1 MRRLWLLLL
10 AVGVGWW
17 LANPR
22 ASPGTAPR
30 TASPADSSR
39 AAHAAPAPTQSGFRC
54 TLPIRIRVGEI
65 YPGFDFRA
73 EAVRAALHEAT
84 ALWQRAAPVTLF
96 LEMDDPYAIA
106 VNLRYDG
113 RQARTDLVRQTRE
126 DFARDLERM
135 QERQAA
141 LEVSGAATAAA
152 VQAHGRDVAAY
163 NERAAA
169 YRQAVQAWNAGS
181 GKRTPSAERRL
192 RDEGAALDLERR
204 RLENVQRG
212 LAAQQAD
219 HQRAIADL
227 DNQADEHNRRV
238 REAAVRDSL
247 RKPFAAGTYEAKA
260 SAEKSIDIYH
270 ATSYPYLVAVIA
282 HELGHA
288 LGIGH
293 VDAAEAL
300 MNATMHAEPEGPI
313 ALAPADRRALLAAC
327 GDRF

>member
-10 AVGVGWW
+10 VAGVGWW

-22 ASPGTAPR
+22 ASPGTPR
-30 TASPADSSR
+30 TGSPVVSSR
-39 AAHAAPAPTQSGFRC
+39 VAQAAPAPTQSGFHC
-54 TLPIRIRVGEI
+54 TLPVRVRVGEI

-73 EAVRAALHEAT
+73 EAVRGALHDAIG
-84 ALWQRAAPVTLF
+84 LWQRAAPVPLF
-96 LEMDDPYAIA
+96 LVTDDASAIA

-126 DFARDLERM
+126 DFAWELERM

-141 LEVSGAATAAA
+141 LEASRAATAAA
-152 VQAHGRDVAAY
+152 ARAHGREVAAY

-169 YRQAVQAWNAGS
+169 YQQAVQAWNAGS
-181 GKRTPSAERRL
+181 GQRTPSAERRL
-192 RDEGAALDLERR
+192 RDDGTALDLERR
-204 RLENVQRG
+204 RLENLRQE
-212 LAAQQAD
+212 LAAQQAN
-219 HQRAIADL
+219 HQRVIADL
-227 DNQADEHNRRV
+227 NHQADEHNRRV

-247 RKPFAAGTYEAKA
+247 RKPFAVGTYEAKA

-313 ALAPADRRALLAAC
+313 ALAPADRRALLAVC
-327 GDRF
+327 GGRF

>member
-10 AVGVGWW
+10 VAGVGWW

-30 TASPADSSR
+30 TASPAHSSR
-39 AAHAAPAPTQSGFRC
+39 VAQAALAPTQSGIRC

-65 YPGFDFRA
+65 YPGFDFRP

-84 ALWQRAAPVTLF
+84 GLWQRAAPVSLF
-96 LEMDDPYAIA
+96 LETDDPSAIA

-113 RQARTDLVRQTRE
+113 RQARTDLVKQTRE

-135 QERQAA
+135 RERQAA
-141 LEVSGAATAAA
+141 LEVSRAATAAA

-192 RDEGAALDLERR
+192 RAEGAALDLERR
-204 RLENVQRG
+204 RLANVQQG

-219 HQRAIADL
+219 HQRVIANL
-227 DNQADEHNRRV
+227 NHQADEHNRRV

-247 RKPFAAGTYEAKA
+247 RKPFAAGTYQAKA

-313 ALAPADRRALLAAC
+313 ALAPADRRALLAVC
-327 GDRF
+327 GNRF